1 MTNVFHIQCL
11 VWPLQNSALFFSG
24 AEKTGLVPHRS
35 QKTSPALLTCFAGTV
50 LAKPKIA
57 IVFAFVEQSV

>member
-11 VWPLQNSALFFSG
+11 FMASRNSALLFSG

-35 QKTSPALLTCFAGTV
+35 QKTSPALSTCFAELF
-50 LAKPKIA
+50 LAKLT
-57 IVFAFVEQSV
+57 